1 MTYFTVDFPE
11 EYDNSN
17 IYLKDIIT
25 EDVGIKF
32 CMALMKEVL
41 DTQVENADEPDIK
54 IMSQVYFPI
63 ITKEKEE

>member
-1 MTYFTVDFPE
+1 
-11 EYDNSN
+11 
-17 IYLKDIIT
+17 
-25 EDVGIKF
+25 
-32 CMALMKEVL
+32 MALMKEVL